1 MPGWNDVLSELNSK
15 ALPLDE
21 VRRKYVKK
29 LNSLTKRNVLCYYS
43 GWLQRPGI
51 KGVEITD
58 VDKNGFMNAVYK
70 MNRSSGLDLIIHTPG
85 GDVAAAESIINYL
98 RKMFGTNIRAIIP
111 QLAMS
116 SGTLIACG
124 CKSIVMGKHSNI
136 GPVDPHFNGI
146 PVTGV
151 LEEFERA
158 IQETA
163 VDPRKAAIWQVIIS
177 KYHPSFIGQ
186 CQKAI
191 DWAQEI
197 VIECL
202 KTGMF
207 ESDPEREVKAER
219 VAKWLTD
226 TGNNKT
232 HSRHFHVDQCIEN
245 DLIIEPLE
253 NDPKLQDLVLTV
265 HHAYMHTLAN
275 APVTKIIENH
285 LGNAVVSLMQMHS
298 PSTQ

>member
-1 MPGWNDVLSELNSK
+1 MPGWNDVLLELQSK

-21 VRRKYVKK
+21 VRRNYLKK
-29 LNSLTKRNVLCYYS
+29 LNKLTKRNVICYYS

-51 KGVEITD
+51 KGVDISD

-70 MNRSSGLDLIIHTPG
+70 LDRKSGLDLILHTPG

-98 RKMFGTNIRAIIP
+98 RKMFGINIRAIIP

-124 CKSIVMGKHSNI
+124 CKSIMLGKHSNI

-151 LEEFERA
+151 LEEFDRA
-158 IQETA
+158 IKETSA
-163 VDPRKAAIWQVIIS
+163 DPKKIAIWQVIIS

-197 VIECL
+197 VTECL

-207 ESDPEREVKAER
+207 LTDQNKDEKAEKI
-219 VAKWLTD
+219 AKWLTD

-232 HSRHFHVDQCIEN
+232 HSRHFHIDQCCENELVIEK
-245 DLIIEPLE
+245 LE
-253 NDPKLQDLVLTV
+253 DDPKLQDLILTV

-275 APVTKIIENH
+275 APVAKMIENH
-285 LGNAVVSLMQMHS
+285 LGNAIVSIA
-298 PSTQ
+298 PTQN